1 MRVLLSVSV
10 LVIITILLSVHGYN
24 LIRSNTDDLLFDL
37 GDLEIATKKN
47 DWSKA
52 SSLDK
57 KLNKNWSE
65 ANKILPVLIDHAE
78 LHDLETFIAKI
89 SILIE
94 LHEEERLLTEI
105 SAAKELLKNIPLQEK
120 LTIRNIL

>member
-10 LVIITILLSVHGYN
+10 LVIITILLSVYGYN
-24 LIRSNTDDLLFDL
+24 LILSNTEDLLSDL
-37 GDLEIATKKN
+37 GDLEIATTKN

-52 SSLDK
+52 SSLDI

-65 ANKILPVLIDHAE
+65 AQKFLPVVIDHAE

-89 SILIE
+89 SRSVK
-94 LHEEERLLTEI
+94 LHEKERLLTEI
-105 SAAKELLKNIPLQEK
+105 SAVKELLKQIPLQEK